1 MMRTGFG
8 IALPFAPATGLA
20 LAMAACGGG
29 DIKRPYSPAPAPTE
43 LVSHVEEVRANAESF
58 RSESTMD
65 YWVKKD
71 RVKGTV
77 LLLGKPG
84 SRLRF
89 NAENPTGGNVAVDLA
104 CDGIGYKM
112 IDYNNNCQLT
122 GPCTRDTIAGFLN
135 VELEPDDF
143 YTLAIGSTPLIPNPT
158 GKVTWDSNVGH
169 EKLALKSGDGMWSQ
183 VIVLDGKEHRW
194 DVLSSVV
201 YDRRGN
207 VEWKLENKGFREVK
221 GADGKVFR
229 VPRKTK
235 FVQPKRKADLLV
247 TWKQHDFNVE
257 LGPEKFD
264 MQIPEGLAY
273 CQ

>member
-1 MMRTGFG
+1 
-8 IALPFAPATGLA
+8 
-20 LAMAACGGG
+20 
-29 DIKRPYSPAPAPTE
+29 
-43 LVSHVEEVRANAESF
+43 
-58 RSESTMD
+58 
-65 YWVKKD
+65 
-71 RVKGTV
+71 
-77 LLLGKPG
+77 
-84 SRLRF
+84 
-89 NAENPTGGNVAVDLA
+89 
-104 CDGIGYKM
+104 
-112 IDYNNNCQLT
+112 
-122 GPCTRDTIAGFLN
+122 
-135 VELEPDDF
+135 
-143 YTLAIGSTPLIPNPT
+143 
-158 GKVTWDSNVGH
+158 VGH